1 MSSLEAKETRK
12 EWERIFNQHYIQPV
26 LSTLDQNLA
35 IAMDRVANDEQQ
47 GYSLILCSV
56 KFCCECIWTIIK

>member
-12 EWERIFNQHYIQPV
+12 EWEIIFNQYYIQPV
-26 LSTLDQNLA
+26 LSTLDQNLT

-47 GYSLILCSV
+47 GYYIIMNSCMLC
-56 KFCCECIWTIIK
+56 